1 MREDAPMTLASMKPS
16 CCLTATYH
24 IEGPSEPRSESL
36 DPEAKLVAVCGRT
49 RNETDSTIDTADE
62 DSTTDGNEECEDL
75 ELLSCPSPTSDTGEA
90 VTKLPSPEE
99 EKKCSDQR
107 MAVLGLLVFLCI
119 ACGCSCQAPY
129 EVLNTKDKG
138 CAHLISLAEHIF
150 GLVVTLRSAFRSRQL
165 PLQWH
170 ICLAAGSVGYT
181 QLQNIA
187 LGTQLPTLVLITIKN
202 GNLLANVFLGKL
214 LLHRQYGLQQ
224 LVAVVLLSLGLIL
237 VSLAGAVGDNTTENG
252 HSCVLGIILLA
263 GALLSRA
270 AGGLVQEQLQLS
282 RTRTVPVEELLFFRS
297 LLGLPAVL
305 LQYKSI
311 STHSRQWFA
320 GEIMFGWP
328 GPWVLLA
335 LNTVMDYVTRVGI
348 TLLIERTSALTANLV
363 LTFQRFVSFIISAV
377 LLSPELPS
385 KSLWL
390 GALVVLAGTL
400 LYAVAPADVKGSP
413 KEKSA

>member
-1 MREDAPMTLASMKPS
+1 MREDASMTLASMKPS
-16 CCLTATYH
+16 CCLTATHH

-75 ELLSCPSPTSDTGEA
+75 ELLSCPSPTSDAGEA

-270 AGGLVQEQLQLS
+270 AGGLVQEQLS

>member
-1 MREDAPMTLASMKPS
+1 MREDASMTLASMKPS
-16 CCLTATYH
+16 CFLTPTYH
-24 IEGPSEPRSESL
+24 IEGSSEARSESL
-36 DPEAKLVAVCGRT
+36 DVEAKLVAVCGRT
-49 RNETDSTIDTADE
+49 RNETDSTVDTEPDE

-75 ELLSCPSPTSDTGEA
+75 ELLSCPSPTSDAGEA
-90 VTKLPSPEE
+90 VTKLPLPEE

-237 VSLAGAVGDNTTENG
+237 VSVAGAVGDNVTENG
-252 HSCVLGIILLA
+252 HSCVLGIVLLA

-270 AGGLVQEQLQLS
+270 AGGLVQEQLS

-305 LQYKSI
+305 LQYESI
-311 STHSRQWFA
+311 SAHSRQWFA
-320 GEIMFGWP
+320 GEIIFGWP

>member
-1 MREDAPMTLASMKPS
+1 MREDASMTLASMKPS
-16 CCLTATYH
+16 CCLTATHH

-90 VTKLPSPEE
+90 VTKLPLPEE

-224 LVAVVLLSLGLIL
+224 FVAVVLLSLGLIL

-270 AGGLVQEQLQLS
+270 AGGLVQEQLS